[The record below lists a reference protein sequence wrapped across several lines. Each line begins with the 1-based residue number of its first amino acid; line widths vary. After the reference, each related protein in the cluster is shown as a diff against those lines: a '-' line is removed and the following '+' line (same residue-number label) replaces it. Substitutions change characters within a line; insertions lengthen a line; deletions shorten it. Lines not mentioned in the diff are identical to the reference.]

1 MHTHCL
7 TGCIYFSNIV
17 AEARILATFGQG
29 SDPILLDNVDC
40 NGTELLLTNCTSFG
54 VGVHNC
60 VHLED
65 AGVVCK
71 GKQIPYSSKFWGV

>member
-7 TGCIYFSNIV
+7 TPCILFLSNIV
-17 AEARILATFGQG
+17 AEARIRATFGQG
-29 SDPILLDNVDC
+29 RGPIFLDDVDC

-54 VGVHNC
+54 VGLHNC
-60 VHLED
+60 GHPED

-71 GKQIPYSSKFWGV
+71 GK